1 MTSTSKEE
9 SVEED
14 TNVVTMVD
22 VLKEEQE
29 LEDDAKAVL
38 GASDD
43 QNCTYSQVNAYQN
56 YQIQVWKM
64 AVLAYNSHMVHV
76 VNVSYFPSCRAKI

>member
-9 SVEED
+9 SIEEE
-14 TNVVTMVD
+14 TNVITMID
-22 VLKEEQE
+22 VLKEEQD

-43 QNCTYSQVNAYQN
+43 QNCTYSRVNIYPN
-56 YQIQVWKM
+56 FSIWFGKWLCWHIMRMEFVY
-64 AVLAYNSHMVHV
+64 
-76 VNVSYFPSCRAKI
+76 

>member
-9 SVEED
+9 CVEED

-43 QNCTYSQVNAYQN
+43 QNCTYSRVNLYQN
-56 YQIQVWKM
+56 INFWFGKWLFWRIVRM
-64 AVLAYNSHMVHV
+64 
-76 VNVSYFPSCRAKI
+76 

>member
-1 MTSTSKEE
+1 MAESSTSTVTSTSKEE

-43 QNCTYSQVNAYQN
+43 KNCTYSQVNACQN
-56 YQIQVWKM
+56 IRFRFGKW
-64 AVLAYNSHMVHV
+64 LFWH
-76 VNVSYFPSCRAKI
+76 IILT

>member
-1 MTSTSKEE
+1 MAESSTTTMTSTSKEE
-9 SVEED
+9 CVEED

-43 QNCTYSQVNAYQN
+43 QNCTYSRVNLYQN
-56 YQIQVWKM
+56 INFWFGKWLFWRIVRM
-64 AVLAYNSHMVHV
+64 
-76 VNVSYFPSCRAKI
+76 